1 MLRNTIVNKLNDGC
15 IMSDYEICKSPADG
29 HCFIYS
35 VLSNLNSRVDPDNV
49 IHYDFLVNALEKE
62 VVDNWQF
69 YVPFINGSSLDRL
82 LDGMNAYVYHKKY
95 DTPFGDMVPHI
106 IANALKTPI
115 VIVHRYVDTLGV
127 SVVSQRGKHPS
138 DINSYVLVFKTG
150 KHYDGLTHVSCNSES
165 AVLNGSIRDSNIIG
179 NGENLWNDGYFSMTA
194 DSELETHGYTG
205 REFIMAQRGHHNDN
219 PRTRHVG
226 PECVVDCNDS
236 SDLCHTGLNILVWNI
251 NGLSQSKLDKRIAGS
266 MLLKYDII
274 LLCETWAAED
284 ADFVLNGYTYH
295 NYPRRYKHRSAKR
308 HSGGIALFIRKTIQD
323 GVTLGNYT
331 NDTIAW
337 VVLKKSFFR
346 FPRDIYLAC
355 IYIVPEGSTNSTHDA
370 FDLIFEQIIKIPNGN
385 DVILCG
391 DYNARTGSMVDLDIN
406 FTNRTNGDLNSLL
419 PPECSERYLLIDKM
433 YRQNLLERNN
443 KDLTSNTFGSRLIE
457 LCRMVGLL
465 ILNGRI
471 GSDKGI
477 GDFTRDSTTGKSV
490 VDYVLSSPRVFS
502 LISEFVI
509 HKSLPE
515 SDHKPISFT
524 IFTAPYV
531 ATDASVTE
539 NIQWRNLTRYK
550 WSREELANLSEL
562 MHDSYSDPYIQEFME
577 SIAVLAHPNDVAI
590 SFDKY
595 IAQACERTMVTETVK
610 SHRPRNRVPWYDH
623 ECREKRSIAIKSGE
637 RVHSEID
644 RQNQRQA
651 CRDYKACK
659 QRKQRTFHRKCIVD
673 IEHAYF
679 NNRASM
685 WKLIEKMSNG
695 FTNGI
700 EPDNKDLYNH
710 FLELSNPCN
719 KPDFNIDYEN
729 SAIQFLAKYDAQIC
743 TSAAGDG
750 VVSEIINQ
758 NFTEDEITECVNQLK
773 NNKSPGIDGI
783 ASEFFKICKGTLVPY
798 ITEILNYIIE
808 FR

>member
-69 YVPFINGSSLDRL
+69 YVPFINGSSVDRL

-95 DTPFGDMVPHI
+95 DTPFGDMVPHV

-127 SVVSQRGKHPS
+127 SAVSQRGKHPS
-138 DINSYVLVFKTG
+138 DITSYVFVFKTG

-226 PECVVDCNDS
+226 REYVVDCNDS
-236 SDLCHTGLNILVWNI
+236 SDRSHTGLNILVWNI

-284 ADFVLNGYTYH
+284 ADFVLNGYIYH
-295 NYPRRYKHRSAKR
+295 NYPGRYKHRSPKR

-337 VVLKKSFFR
+337 VGLKKSFFR

-391 DYNARTGSMVDLDIN
+391 DYNARTGSMVDLDVN
-406 FTNRTNGDLNSLL
+406 FTNGTNGDLNSLL

-433 YRQNLLERNN
+433 YRQKLLERN
-443 KDLTSNTFGSRLIE
+443 
-457 LCRMVGLL
+457 
-465 ILNGRI
+465 
-471 GSDKGI
+471 
-477 GDFTRDSTTGKSV
+477 
-490 VDYVLSSPRVFS
+490 
-502 LISEFVI
+502 
-509 HKSLPE
+509 
-515 SDHKPISFT
+515 
-524 IFTAPYV
+524 
-531 ATDASVTE
+531 
-539 NIQWRNLTRYK
+539 YK
-550 WSREELANLSEL
+550 
-562 MHDSYSDPYIQEFME
+562 
-577 SIAVLAHPNDVAI
+577 DVA
-590 SFDKY
+590 
-595 IAQACERTMVTETVK
+595 
-610 SHRPRNRVPWYDH
+610 
-623 ECREKRSIAIKSGE
+623 
-637 RVHSEID
+637 
-644 RQNQRQA
+644 
-651 CRDYKACK
+651 
-659 QRKQRTFHRKCIVD
+659 
-673 IEHAYF
+673 
-679 NNRASM
+679 
-685 WKLIEKMSNG
+685 
-695 FTNGI
+695 
-700 EPDNKDLYNH
+700 
-710 FLELSNPCN
+710 
-719 KPDFNIDYEN
+719 
-729 SAIQFLAKYDAQIC
+729 
-743 TSAAGDG
+743 
-750 VVSEIINQ
+750 
-758 NFTEDEITECVNQLK
+758 
-773 NNKSPGIDGI
+773 
-783 ASEFFKICKGTLVPY
+783 
-798 ITEILNYIIE
+798 
-808 FR
+808 